1 MKKRFI
7 CKSDFRLS
15 GRTFRAGEEFLW
27 TRLALSNRT
36 INILL
41 RKGCIGPLVAAEEV
55 EEAIEELEEPAVESD
70 LEDILDDLGLED

>member
-1 MKKRFI
+1 MEKRFI

-41 RKGCIGPLVAAEEV
+41 RKGCIGPLVSAEEV
-55 EEAIEELEEPAVESD
+55 EEVIEELEKPADEAD
-70 LEDILDDLGLED
+70 FDALMDELGMED

>member
-1 MKKRFI
+1 MEKRFI

-15 GRTFRAGEEFLW
+15 GRKFRAGEEFLW

-55 EEAIEELEEPAVESD
+55 EEAIEELEEPAAEAD
-70 LEDILDDLGLED
+70 FDALLDELGMED

>member
-1 MKKRFI
+1 MEKRFI

-15 GRTFRAGEEFLW
+15 GRNFRADEEFLW

-55 EEAIEELEEPAVESD
+55 EEAIEELEEPSVEAVFED
-70 LEDILDDLGLED
+70 LLGEMDMEG

>member
-1 MKKRFI
+1 MEKRFI

-41 RKGCIGPLVAAEEV
+41 RKGCIGPLVSAEDVEEV
-55 EEAIEELEEPAVESD
+55 IEELEKPADEAD
-70 LEDILDDLGLED
+70 FDALMDELGMED